1 MDLFSSLLLGSLGTA
16 TMQASTIGPFG
27 AEKPFG
33 GRDGLGIGLCIVKT
47 QSQNRPKRNTI
58 PDLKLQ
64 LTVRPVGAG
73 IQNHNL
79 EPESNINRLSAGIGL
94 WLLVSHSRQGLAK
107 LLPVKKPAG
116 LRINPWI
123 MS

>member
-94 WLLVSHSRQGLAK
+94 WLLVSNGRQGLAK
-107 LLPVKKPAG
+107 LLPVKKPVG